1 MRTVGFDTSL
11 YILPFDHRG
20 LFQTKLFG
28 WNGVLTAEQTAQIA
42 DSKRVIYE
50 AFRGAGRQLGR

>member
-20 LFQTKLFG
+20 SFLTKLFG
-28 WNGVLTAEQTAQIA
+28 WNGVLTAE
-42 DSKRVIYE
+42 RFY
-50 AFRGAGRQLGR
+50 AGRLGVRKCAVFYL